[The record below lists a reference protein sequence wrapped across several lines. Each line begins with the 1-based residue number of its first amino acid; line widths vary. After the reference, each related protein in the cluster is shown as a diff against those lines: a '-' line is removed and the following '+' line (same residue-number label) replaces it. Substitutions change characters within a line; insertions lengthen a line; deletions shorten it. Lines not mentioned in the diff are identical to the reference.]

1 MDGEQIRVHLL
12 GTSFTIRTTENPEYF
27 RRLIT
32 YVERKHEEVRR
43 NMGISDPLR
52 IAIISSI
59 LVSDE
64 LFKST
69 EDGSKVESLTN
80 EMIELIDKN
89 LKEKS

>member
-1 MDGEQIRVHLL
+1 MIR
-12 GTSFTIRTTENPEYF
+12 
-27 RRLIT
+27 
-32 YVERKHEEVRR
+32 YVENKYEEISR

-64 LFKST
+64 LFKTSA
-69 EDGSKVESLTN
+69 DSSQVESMTN

-89 LKEKS
+89 LKENM